1 MFLFAFTSFFF
12 SKRNNETYQ
21 CSKVQIRIP
30 LRDWT
35 KNKVQ
40 RKRQTLFISRRA
52 RDSLARLD
60 DATKRAPVYGLTWTL
75 VDGSPITPLAGKRTR
90 ERIPGSVKQAF
101 YEWHVRGES
110 RNIHSRRPRLCGIDT
125 PGPL

>member
-12 SKRNNETYQ
+12 SKRSNETYQ

-52 RDSLARLD
+52 RDSLTRLD